1 MVIIMS
7 KTIVIYHSYTGHTK
21 MVADY
26 IKEKL
31 NCDILELKPKTP
43 FSNDYQTVVD
53 MYENNSINDKVIELE
68 EININLDEY
77 DEVILGSPVWWYT
90 ITPVIASFLKKY
102 DLSKK
107 EIYPF
112 ATNAG
117 WIGSTFEDIKILCK
131 NLGVKEGLNV
141 LFSSQNEEMKMLTSY
156 DEINSWLKI

>member
-1 MVIIMS
+1 MVMIMS

-31 NCDILELKPKTP
+31 KCDILELKPKTP

-77 DEVILGSPVWWYT
+77 DKVILGSPVWWYT

-131 NLGVKEGLNV
+131 NSNIKNGLNV
-141 LFSSQNEEMKMLTSY
+141 LFSSQSEEMKMLTSY
-156 DEINSWLKI
+156 DEINNWLKI

>member
-31 NCDILELKPKTP
+31 RCDILELKSKTP

-77 DEVILGSPVWWYT
+77 DKVILESPVW
-90 ITPVIASFLKKY
+90 
-102 DLSKK
+102 
-107 EIYPF
+107 
-112 ATNAG
+112 
-117 WIGSTFEDIKILCK
+117 
-131 NLGVKEGLNV
+131 
-141 LFSSQNEEMKMLTSY
+141 
-156 DEINSWLKI
+156 

>member
-31 NCDILELKPKTP
+31 RCDILELKSKTP

-77 DEVILGSPVWWYT
+77 DKVILGSPVWWYT
-90 ITPVIASFLKKY
+90 ITPVITSFLKKY

>member
-77 DEVILGSPVWWYT
+77 DEVILGSPVWWYI

>member
-77 DEVILGSPVWWYT
+77 DKVILGSPVWWYT